1 MNGWQAPTIGNRP
14 MTTNKLQNHQNKQRG
29 NFRSENRVGDF
40 GTVITAMI
48 TPFKTDGSVNY
59 QLAAELATHLVNNG
73 TDTLVICGTTGES
86 PTLTWDEEY
95 QLFVEILQAVAGK
108 AKVIAGCG
116 SNSTKEA
123 IAATQKAAKIGVH
136 GSLQVVPYYNKPP
149 QAGLYRHFQ
158 AIAQACPDLPML
170 LYNIPGRTGQN
181 LSPETVAS
189 LAEIDNIVGI
199 KEASGSLDQAS
210 EIRRLTPSEF
220 QIYAGDDSLTLPLLA
235 VGAKGVVSVASH
247 LVGNQIQQMIQAFE
261 VGKNQTALDIHLQLF
276 PLFKVLFLTTNPI
289 PLKEALKL
297 QGWEVGDTR
306 PPLCEAE
313 PEIRQ
318 KLEAVLKKLSL
329 I

>member
-1 MNGWQAPTIGNRP
+1 
-14 MTTNKLQNHQNKQRG
+14 
-29 NFRSENRVGDF
+29 VVDF

-48 TPFKTDGSVNY
+48 TPFKADGSVNY
-59 QLAAELATHLVNNG
+59 EVAGKLAANLVDNG

-86 PTLTWDEEY
+86 PTLSWDEEY
-95 QLFVEILQAVAGK
+95 QLFVEVLQAVAGK

-123 IAATQKAAKIGVH
+123 IAATEKAARIGVH

-149 QAGLYRHFQ
+149 QAGLYKHFQ

-181 LSPETVAS
+181 LSPETVVQ
-189 LAEIDNIVGI
+189 LAQIDNIVGI
-199 KEASGSLDQAS
+199 KEASGNLDQAS
-210 EIRRLTPSEF
+210 EIRRLTPQEF

-247 LVGNQIQQMIQAFE
+247 LVGNQLKQMIESFN
-261 VGKNQTALDIHLQLF
+261 VGNIQIATEIHLQLF
-276 PLFKVLFLTTNPI
+276 PLFKALFLTTNPI
-289 PLKEALKL
+289 PVKQALKL
-297 QGWEVGDTR
+297 QGWNVGSVR
-306 PPLCEAE
+306 PPLCEADA
-313 PEIRQ
+313 EICQ
-318 KLEAVLKKLSL
+318 KLEDVLHKLSL